1 MLGSYAEAEDALQEA
16 LARAWQARES
26 FRGDS
31 SLRRWLYTIAT
42 NTCLNA
48 LTSRRARS
56 LPELE
61 GPASV
66 DFGLPEPDPE
76 RFITL
81 AADSRLFPDAEEQAE
96 TRESVTLA
104 FVALLQRVPPRQ
116 RAALLM
122 KDVLGWSAEE
132 IAEAL
137 ELSLPSVNSALH
149 RAREAVKRSES
160 RHEEPPPETL
170 RGFVRAWEMR
180 DLDTLVALLR
190 DDVTLSM
197 PPWPLWVQGAGRV
210 VQFFRL
216 PRFDTFWAPGVRLL
230 VTRANG
236 RPALAFYRRGE
247 NGVWAAHSVMVA
259 RFVDGRAAEL
269 TAFIGVSSPEQLDLP
284 ANLGG
289 QVDG

>member
-16 LARAWQARES
+16 LERAWQARES
-26 FRGDS
+26 FRGDA

-48 LTSRRARS
+48 LAHRRARS

-61 GPASV
+61 GPASL

-76 RFITL
+76 RFITP
-81 AADSRLFPDAEEQAE
+81 AADARLFPDAEEQAE

-137 ELSLPSVNSALH
+137 ELSVPAVNSALH
-149 RAREAVKRSES
+149 RAREAVKRDEA
-160 RHEEPPPETL
+160 RHDEPPPETL

-180 DLDTLVALLR
+180 DLDALVAMLR

-197 PPWPLWVQGAGRV
+197 PPWPLWLQGAARV

-216 PRFDTFWAPGVRLL
+216 PRFDVFWGPGVRLL
-230 VTRANG
+230 LTRANG
-236 RPALAFYRRGE
+236 RPALAFYRRSESGLLT
-247 NGVWAAHSVMVA
+247 AHSLMIA
-259 RFVDGRAAEL
+259 RFADGRAAEL
-269 TAFIGVSSPEQLDLP
+269 TAFIGVLPPQQLNLP
-284 ANLGG
+284 ATL
-289 QVDG
+289 DD